1 MRPHHL
7 MHQALL
13 ALAVRAGVGACA
25 PRGAQEGHCGSA
37 SATNPPLL
45 GFLPGLGQTIV
56 RRRARY
62 DVLRSGGRDTPS
74 EMAGLHGR
82 HLESSSLIGAIHN
95 LGYGCLA
102 TQNSGRLLSRKKD
115 GSGEL
120 DQPKRSPSKPPDVMP
135 ATSTKASCCR
145 RCENGEYRATPRS
158 ASTIDTQIMSIAPKG
173 AFPLI
178 ALSPPPRLPG
188 RQVVLRV
195 WSSGSAARV
204 RIADRLGLCQQ
215 RPSLMTTGAAP
226 PDVSRAGA
234 STAKR

>member
-1 MRPHHL
+1 MGAYSQRLGFAFAHVRQRRTFVPRVALLPLAPQIKQWLLMRPHHL

-82 HLESSSLIGAIHN
+82 HLES
-95 LGYGCLA
+95 
-102 TQNSGRLLSRKKD
+102 
-115 GSGEL
+115 
-120 DQPKRSPSKPPDVMP
+120 
-135 ATSTKASCCR
+135 
-145 RCENGEYRATPRS
+145 
-158 ASTIDTQIMSIAPKG
+158 
-173 AFPLI
+173 
-178 ALSPPPRLPG
+178 
-188 RQVVLRV
+188 RV
-195 WSSGSAARV
+195 AMRAARSHPAPRV
-204 RIADRLGLCQQ
+204 
-215 RPSLMTTGAAP
+215 PSVPTPTLPTLAV
-226 PDVSRAGA
+226 PDCVAVSALLHGKLDFGGCME
-234 STAKR
+234 SI